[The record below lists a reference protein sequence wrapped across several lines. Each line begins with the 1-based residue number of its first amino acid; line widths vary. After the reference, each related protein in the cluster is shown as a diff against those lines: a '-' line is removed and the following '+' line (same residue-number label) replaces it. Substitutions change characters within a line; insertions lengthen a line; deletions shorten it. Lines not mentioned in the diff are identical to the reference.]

1 MKTLIFGHK
10 NPDTDTICSSLAY
23 AMYKKSKNEDVEA
36 VKLGDLNQET
46 KYVFDY
52 LNIEIPRT
60 IESIENEQ
68 KVIMIDHNEF
78 NQSVENIEN
87 ADIIEVIDH
96 HRVANF
102 CTQKP
107 LKINMQPVGCSAT
120 IIYEIINQE
129 NGLITKEIA
138 TLLLSAII
146 SDSLLFKS
154 PTCCEKDR
162 NVANEL
168 AKIAEVN
175 IEEYGFEMLK
185 AGMNLDAY
193 SINEVLNLDA
203 KQFDTNIGKI
213 MVSQINT
220 IDENEHLD
228 KIDQYID
235 EIKEI
240 INKNKINGFI
250 FMVTNILEEYS
261 ECIVVGCE
269 NDFERIFKVNLKD
282 NHAKLDGVL
291 SRKKQIIPFL

>member
-23 AMYKKSKNEDVEA
+23 AMYKESKNEEVEA
-36 VKLGDLNQET
+36 VKLGELNQET

-52 LNIEIPRT
+52 LGLQIPRT
-60 IESIENEQ
+60 IEQVEEGQ

-87 ADIIEVIDH
+87 AEIIEVIDH

-102 CTQKP
+102 TTQKP
-107 LKINMQPVGCSAT
+107 LKMNLQPVGCSAT
-120 IIYEIINQE
+120 IIYEIIKQE
-129 NGLITKEIA
+129 AGIITKEMA

-154 PTCCEKDR
+154 PTCCEKDKD
-162 NVANEL
+162 VADEL
-168 AKIAEVN
+168 AKIAELN
-175 IEEYGFEMLK
+175 IQEYGFEMLK
-185 AGMNLDAY
+185 AGMNLSLY
-193 SINEVLNLDA
+193 TNYEILNLDA

-213 MVSQINT
+213 MVAQINT
-220 IDENEHLD
+220 IDENEHLN
-228 KIDQYID
+228 KITEYIQ
-235 EIKEI
+235 E
-240 INKNKINGFI
+240 INKIVNENKLNGFI

-269 NDFERIFKVNLKD
+269 NDFENIFKVKLNE
-282 NHAKLDGVL
+282 NHGKLDGVL